1 MQAFLCHFIFLNE
14 IIALTARYYTIII
27 IIIQLLLLF
36 DVGQNS
42 QIENLEMGH
51 CNSSDKLDN
60 HELRIGKL
68 EKDFDNI
75 QTPTGKCSVFSKYI
89 RKHE

>member
-1 MQAFLCHFIFLNE
+1 MHSLLG
-14 IIALTARYYTIII
+14 III
-27 IIIQLLLLF
+27 ITIIQLSLLF
-36 DVGQNS
+36 DAGQNR

-60 HELRIGKL
+60 HELRLGKL
-68 EKDFDNI
+68 EKDVDYI

-89 RKHE
+89 RKHQ